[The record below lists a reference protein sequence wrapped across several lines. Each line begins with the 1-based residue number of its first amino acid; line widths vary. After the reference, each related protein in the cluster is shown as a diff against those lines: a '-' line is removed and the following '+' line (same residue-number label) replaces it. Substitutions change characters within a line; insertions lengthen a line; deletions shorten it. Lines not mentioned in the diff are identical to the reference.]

1 MKISSLIIFF
11 LTFVIKV
18 NALSIII
25 RGILQDADT
34 KEAIP
39 GVTMQVHIKG
49 RLLTQAMSDAQGRF
63 TVTANADSGDT
74 LYIQL
79 SHTAYTV
86 TTIKHVVSGDEADLG
101 IVYLKSGSRQLNV
114 VDVKDS
120 RLVQSV
126 AGGYKVNTSAL
137 LIGQAGDATMLLNQV
152 PGVQVDE
159 NGGVTARGANMAVYI
174 DGRPT
179 NLTGPM
185 LQSFLRSTQGQ
196 NIESVTVYTDPPA
209 RFEAAG
215 GGGIIDI
222 RMRKDRRKGFTGNFG
237 AGYSDLPAAEGSLG
251 LNYVTSKLRIY
262 MNGSINY
269 REGRTHNEN
278 RLIYKNAKPD
288 STYFRQ
294 EEQTH
299 QYTHSNFVSI
309 GVDYDLDSLQTLGMN
324 FKNIY
329 YYGGYPKQ
337 LVNDRTDAKEQVFD
351 FYRQTNDNV
360 VNNKFWLADI
370 NYRKQSKKRDKEL
383 TVDVNYGKY
392 HPYTLIDFAQQ
403 YSGQDTVRKQQNT
416 TGQYF
421 NLFTFATDYSW
432 KINDRT
438 RFEAGA
444 KAGITK
450 TDNRYNV
457 IEYNNSMDTYL
468 RNEMLS
474 DSLLYKE
481 QIAGVYATISRSS
494 KKIYYSLAMR
504 LEDTHYRLNSKDGRS
519 FSRNYLS
526 LFPNLYLRFN
536 LRESQELE
544 FYVNRRIERPSY
556 MYLNPFINNVNPQE
570 ISFGNPY
577 LLPAYTYKFQTY
589 YNRYF
594 NNNQSITLSAYV
606 RYIDQIISETVLPD
620 PVNPT
625 IMNRSYGNFQKGIAV
640 GADLS
645 LEKQI
650 MKGVTSSWYA
660 SVRRTQY
667 SFEKSTTTLGVP
679 APITTF
685 NGSGRITWKI
695 NKMLT
700 TQVSGN
706 YNSPYNSF
714 QTKLFSSASVNA
726 LLQAQVAKPL
736 SVTVSIYDIFRTT
749 RGYSELNNNS
759 LYAMYRGTWASRF
772 IALKVN
778 YSFGTSP
785 FRYKKRVEVQS
796 NDRIGI

>member
-1 MKISSLIIFF
+1 
-11 LTFVIKV
+11 
-18 NALSIII
+18 
-25 RGILQDADT
+25 
-34 KEAIP
+34 
-39 GVTMQVHIKG
+39 
-49 RLLTQAMSDAQGRF
+49 
-63 TVTANADSGDT
+63 
-74 LYIQL
+74 
-79 SHTAYTV
+79 
-86 TTIKHVVSGDEADLG
+86 
-101 IVYLKSGSRQLNV
+101 
-114 VDVKDS
+114 
-120 RLVQSV
+120 
-126 AGGYKVNTSAL
+126 
-137 LIGQAGDATMLLNQV
+137 
-152 PGVQVDE
+152 
-159 NGGVTARGANMAVYI
+159 
-174 DGRPT
+174 
-179 NLTGPM
+179 
-185 LQSFLRSTQGQ
+185 
-196 NIESVTVYTDPPA
+196 
-209 RFEAAG
+209 
-215 GGGIIDI
+215 
-222 RMRKDRRKGFTGNFG
+222 
-237 AGYSDLPAAEGSLG
+237 
-251 LNYVTSKLRIY
+251 
-262 MNGSINY
+262 
-269 REGRTHNEN
+269 
-278 RLIYKNAKPD
+278 
-288 STYFRQ
+288 
-294 EEQTH
+294 
-299 QYTHSNFVSI
+299 
-309 GVDYDLDSLQTLGMN
+309 
-324 FKNIY
+324 
-329 YYGGYPKQ
+329 
-337 LVNDRTDAKEQVFD
+337 
-351 FYRQTNDNV
+351 
-360 VNNKFWLADI
+360 
-370 NYRKQSKKRDKEL
+370 
-383 TVDVNYGKY
+383 
-392 HPYTLIDFAQQ
+392 
-403 YSGQDTVRKQQNT
+403 
-416 TGQYF
+416 
-421 NLFTFATDYSW
+421 
-432 KINDRT
+432 
-438 RFEAGA
+438 
-444 KAGITK
+444 
-450 TDNRYNV
+450 
-457 IEYNNSMDTYL
+457 
-468 RNEMLS
+468 
-474 DSLLYKE
+474 
-481 QIAGVYATISRSS
+481 
-494 KKIYYSLAMR
+494 
-504 LEDTHYRLNSKDGRS
+504 
-519 FSRNYLS
+519 
-526 LFPNLYLRFN
+526 LRFN

-577 LLPAYTYKFQTY
+577 LLPAFTYKFQTY